1 MDLGGRGGTTQV
13 SKDGQCEPLGPV
25 SVCLTELEGKR
36 GGEGSWW
43 GRKEGGWGRKKGGVR
58 REGKRGRVREGEGG
72 EGWCEEKEGWIQ

>member
-36 GGEGSWW
+36 GGGEVGGG
-43 GRKEGGWGRKKGGVR
+43 GRR
-58 REGKRGRVREGEGG
+58 EGG
-72 EGWCEEKEGWIQ
+72 EGRREE